1 MIYFDKKKW
10 AKYGM
15 FGIREFMGELK
26 LIKILILK
34 YLIIDSLH
42 LEYKEV
48 L

>member
-1 MIYFDKKKW
+1 MIYFDIKKW
-10 AKYGM
+10 AKYGV
-15 FGIREFMGELK
+15 FGIRGFMGELK
-26 LIKILILK
+26 PLKILSLK

>member
-1 MIYFDKKKW
+1 MGKIW
-10 AKYGM
+10 GVWWLL
-15 FGIREFMGELK
+15 MGELK
-26 LIKILILK
+26 LIKILSLK